1 MFSHSPLAF
10 QFESLYPGRG
20 SCSLSDKLRLVV
32 VSAETRIRR
41 EIALYLTRHDDVSTV
56 SPFRRDSCRRPC
68 SSVTR
73 SISFFSARYCETHS
87 STHTHAYT
95 YVDSE
100 HQARPQ
106 KVSLRCDDQLCLILR
121 KFLASLVVIHDVHL
135 PRFLILILTYIFA
148 LWITLG

>member
-1 MFSHSPLAF
+1 MGRYNWTNEGFRDTRFIIEKMFSHSPLAF

-73 SISFFSARYCETHS
+73 SISFFSARYCETLPPH
-87 STHTHAYT
+87 THTHVYIRR
-95 YVDSE
+95 
-100 HQARPQ
+100 QR
-106 KVSLRCDDQLCLILR
+106 
-121 KFLASLVVIHDVHL
+121 ASSTTTKSFFTM
-135 PRFLILILTYIFA
+135 R
-148 LWITLG
+148 